1 MKTHIIGRPPPASS
15 IDEHEIQYQQG
26 EARNRRLNQL
36 YKSLMQCN
44 QAIIRSEN
52 ETELFAQ
59 ICRNVVD
66 FDCTK
71 MAFITLLDEQKQRL
85 LPVTSYGSDTEY
97 IESLHITVAENS
109 PHGHGPIGIAFR
121 EDMPYWCQDFQQ
133 NPVTLPWRTLASRFG
148 WRACAALP
156 LHKNG
161 AVIGTLN
168 VYADESNVF
177 DSITQKL
184 LCELAIDIDH
194 ALARFELESE
204 RRQSLKMKTLR
215 VFMLELITSELSL
228 QDVLDGTVRQFEQL
242 IPNSM
247 CSVILRDKESKQLR
261 LGAAPSLPT
270 SYITTLDRMPLSPG
284 AGCIN
289 AIFHGVRTITVD
301 IPNDMSWGKFRQ
313 QAKEMGIGAS
323 CSEPIFS
330 ASAQILGAFT
340 VYHRSPFHPA
350 ASDLQ
355 LLETAAH
362 FLAIAI
368 ERKQSEAF
376 MRKLSQ
382 AVEQSSNAII
392 ITDLNGIIE
401 YANRT
406 FSTNTGHALQE
417 IIGKKPNLHKS
428 GKTSRATYAD
438 MWAHLGRGES
448 WQGEFINRRHNGE
461 ERIDLVRVSPV
472 REVDGRITH
481 YLAIEEDITNQ
492 KNAQA
497 RIESLAHFDVLTGLP
512 NRALLDERA
521 QRALRLAEE
530 DHATLAVMFLDLD
543 HFKNINDTLGH
554 NLGDTLLIELA
565 RRLRAVLRR
574 DDTLSRLGG
583 DEFVLLLPGA
593 NRESAKKIAQE
604 LMRAINEPYRIG
616 SHELNVMASIGIAVY
631 PADGMDFETLCK
643 NADVAMYR
651 VKQEGRNGYRS
662 FTQEMQAYSTRYLQ
676 VLNALRQAIS
686 HEQLHVHYQPQI
698 SLVNGEVIGVEALL
712 RWRHPELGNISPA
725 EFIPIAEESGLILQ
739 IGEWVLRA
747 AVAQAKKWHLL
758 GMEKLIMAVNLSA
771 VQFRHAGLPNLVMN
785 ILKEEDFPPQ
795 YLELELTEGV
805 AMHDPQ
811 GAIAT
816 MNNLH
821 ERGVRMSIDD
831 FGTGYSSLS
840 YLKQFKV
847 YKLKIDQ
854 SFVRDISNGGED
866 KAIVSAIICMAKSLG
881 LQTIAEGVETVEQL
895 DFLREEGCHEVQ
907 GYHYSKPLPAAAF
920 EAFMLERPLLH
931 KL

>member
-1 MKTHIIGRPPPASS
+1 MTNHIIGRPPPVAP
-15 IDEHEIQYQQG
+15 HETQPI
-26 EARNRRLNQL
+26 ERDAKNRRLNQL

-44 QAIIRSEN
+44 QAIIRSES

-85 LPVTSYGSDTEY
+85 LPVTSYGSGTEY
-97 IESLHITVAENS
+97 IESLYITVAENS

-121 EDMPYWCQDFQQ
+121 EDRPYWCQDFQK
-133 NPVTLPWRTLASRFG
+133 NPSTLPWRTLASRFG
-148 WRACAALP
+148 WQACAALP

-168 VYADESNVF
+168 VYADAANVF
-177 DSITQKL
+177 DGITQKL
-184 LCELAIDIDH
+184 LYELAIDIDH

-204 RRQSLKMKTLR
+204 RRQSMKMKALR

-228 QDVLDGTVRQFEQL
+228 QDILLNIVRHFEQL

-284 AGCIN
+284 PGCIN
-289 AIFHGVRTITVD
+289 AIFNGKRTISVD
-301 IPNDMSWGKFRQ
+301 IANDPSWEQFQQ
-313 QAKEMGIGAS
+313 QAKEMGIGAC

-330 ASAQILGAFT
+330 ASTQVLGAFT
-340 VYHRSPFHPA
+340 IYHRGSFHPT

-376 MRKLSQ
+376 LRKLSQ

-392 ITDLNGIIE
+392 ITDLNGVIE

-406 FSTNTGHALQE
+406 FSTHTGHALQD
-417 IIGKKPNLHKS
+417 IIGKKPNMHKS
-428 GKTSRATYAD
+428 GKTPRATYAD
-438 MWAHLGRGES
+438 MWAHLGRGDS

-472 REVDGRITH
+472 READGRITH

-521 QRALRLAEE
+521 QRALRLAEA
-530 DHATLAVMFLDLD
+530 DQATLAVMFLDLD

-651 VKQEGRNGYRS
+651 AKQEGRNSYRS
-662 FTQEMQAYSTRYLQ
+662 FTQEMQAHSTRYLQ
-676 VLNALRQAIS
+676 VLNALRQAIA

-698 SLVNGEVIGVEALL
+698 SLVTGEVIGVEALL
-712 RWRHPELGNISPA
+712 RWHHPELGNVSPA

-785 ILKEEDFPPQ
+785 ILKEEDFPAQ

-811 GAIAT
+811 GAIAM
-816 MNNLH
+816 MNSLH

-854 SFVRDISNGGED
+854 SFVRDINTDTED
-866 KAIVSAIICMAKSLG
+866 KTIVRAIIGMAKNLG
-881 LQTIAEGVETVEQL
+881 LQTIAEGVETVEQQ
-895 DFLREEGCHEVQ
+895 DFLREEGCHEAQ

-920 EAFMLERPLLH
+920 EAFMREQPTTA
-931 KL
+931 

>member
-1 MKTHIIGRPPPASS
+1 MKNDIIGRPPPTAS
-15 IDEHEIQYQQG
+15 IEHETRPI
-26 EARNRRLNQL
+26 EHDAKNRRLNQL

-71 MAFITLLDEQKQRL
+71 MAFITLLDKDSQHL
-85 LPVTSYGSDTEY
+85 IPVTCHGSGTEY
-97 IESLHITVAENS
+97 LERLHISVEENS
-109 PHGHGPIGIAFR
+109 LYGHGPSGIAFR
-121 EDMPYWCQDFQQ
+121 EDRPYWCQDFQQ
-133 NPVTLPWRTLASRFG
+133 NPVTLPWRTLASHFG
-148 WRACAALP
+148 WQASAALP

-161 AVIGTLN
+161 DVIGTLN
-168 VYADESNVF
+168 VYADAVHAF
-177 DSITQKL
+177 DSIAQNL
-184 LCELAIDIDH
+184 LCGLAIDIDH
-194 ALARFELESE
+194 ALARFELEAE

-215 VFMLELITSELSL
+215 VFMLELITSELPL
-228 QDVLDGTVRQFEQL
+228 QDILINVVRQFEQL
-242 IPNSM
+242 IPGSM
-247 CSVILRDKESKQLR
+247 CSIMLHDKENKQLR

-270 SYITTLDRMPLSPG
+270 SYITTLDRMPLRPDT
-284 AGCIN
+284 GCIN
-289 AIFHGVRTITVD
+289 AVINGVRTIAVD
-301 IPNDMSWGKFRQ
+301 IANDPNWGKFRQ
-313 QAKEMGIGAS
+313 QAKEMGLGAC

-330 ASAQILGAFT
+330 AGAQVLGAFT
-340 VYHRSPFHPA
+340 VYHHTPFHPA
-350 ASDLQ
+350 PADLQ

-392 ITDLNGIIE
+392 ITDLNGTIE
-401 YANRT
+401 YANTT
-406 FSTNTGHALQE
+406 FSTNTGYALHD

-472 REVDGRITH
+472 READGRITH

-521 QRALRLAEE
+521 QRALLLAEQ
-530 DHATLAVMFLDLD
+530 DQATLAVMFLDLD

-565 RRLRAVLRR
+565 QRLRAVLRR

-651 VKQEGRNGYRS
+651 AKQEGRNGYRS

-676 VLNALRQAIS
+676 VLNALRQAIA

-698 SLVNGEVIGVEALL
+698 SLENGEVIGAEALL
-712 RWRHPELGNISPA
+712 RWHHPELGNISPA

-739 IGEWVLRA
+739 IGEWVLRV
-747 AVAQAKKWHLL
+747 AVAQAKKWHQCGLD
-758 GMEKLIMAVNLSA
+758 KLIMAVNLSA
-771 VQFRHAGLPNLVMN
+771 VQFRHAGLPNLVMR
-785 ILKEEDFPPQ
+785 ILQEEDFPPQ

-811 GAIAT
+811 GAIAM
-816 MNNLH
+816 MNSLH

-854 SFVRDISNGGED
+854 SFVRDISTDVED
-866 KAIVSAIICMAKSLG
+866 KAIVSAIIGMAKNLG

-895 DFLREEGCHEVQ
+895 AFLRAEGCHEAQ
-907 GYHYSKPLPAAAF
+907 GYHYSKPLPAAEF
-920 EAFMLERPLLH
+920 EAFILGEFSAV
-931 KL
+931 